1 MGRRE
6 VSIPQGPINT
16 LPDRSTQQTYLVSI
30 PQGPINTSTA
40 NDVEFGTSKF
50 QFRKVQLIRNND
62 GGTLSKSY
70 AFQFRK
76 VQLIPSGIRR
86 CRENIP
92 VSIPQGP
99 INTYHNNQCTQHHLV
114 SIPQGPINT
123 KAMPIGLNV

>member
-1 MGRRE
+1 MNLLSRYTTF

-16 LPDRSTQQTYLVSI
+16 VSASATGI
-30 PQGPINTSTA
+30 KVSM
-40 NDVEFGTSKF
+40 F

-99 INTYHNNQCTQHHLV
+99 INT
-114 SIPQGPINT
+114 
-123 KAMPIGLNV
+123 GLPAAFLRTA